1 MSLAVETLKV
11 LEVRRL
17 RALVEAD
24 AKVLEAVHASE
35 FVLVNPSGGVWS
47 KARYIGGVLSG
58 EINYR
63 RFDAISDIEIV
74 AEGSLAVLRYQS
86 AIDIHVAGQ
95 TAGPLE
101 CWHMDC
107 YRRTATDAPWQVI
120 WSQATACN

>member
-1 MSLAVETLKV
+1 MSLAVETLKA
-11 LEVRRL
+11 LEISRL

-24 AKVLEAVHASE
+24 AKILDDVHASE

-47 KARYIGGVLSG
+47 KARYIGGVLTG

-74 AEGSLAVLRYQS
+74 LEGNLAVLRYQS

-95 TAGPLE
+95 EAGRGLP
-101 CWHMDC
+101 
-107 YRRTATDAPWQVI
+107 
-120 WSQATACN
+120 

>member
-1 MSLAVETLKV
+1 MSLAAQTLKI
-11 LEVRRL
+11 LEARRL
-17 RALVEAD
+17 RALAEAD
-24 AKVLEAVHASE
+24 ANVLEAVHASE

-63 RFDAISDIEIV
+63 RFDAISGIEVV
-74 AEGSLAVLRYQS
+74 AEGSLAVLRYRS
-86 AIDIHVAGQ
+86 AIDADVAGQ
-95 TAGPLE
+95 AAGPLE

-107 YRRTATDAPWQVI
+107 YRRTAPDTPWQVI

>member
-1 MSLAVETLKV
+1 MSPAVDTLRT
-11 LEVRRL
+11 LEARRL

-24 AKVLEAVHASE
+24 AEVLDALHAAE

-47 KARYIGGVLSG
+47 KARYLGGVLSG

-63 RFDAISDIEIV
+63 RFDAVSAIEV
-74 AEGSLAVLRYQS
+74 VTDGNLAVLRYQS

-95 TAGPLE
+95 QPGPLE

-107 YRRTATDAPWQVI
+107 YRRTAADTPWQVI
-120 WSQATACN
+120 WSQATAFG

>member
-24 AKVLEAVHASE
+24 ANVLEAVHASE

-74 AEGSLAVLRYQS
+74 AEGNLAVLRYQS
-86 AIDIHVAGQ
+86 AIDDSDGLWWVLAHF
-95 TAGPLE
+95 P
-101 CWHMDC
+101 
-107 YRRTATDAPWQVI
+107 
-120 WSQATACN
+120 

>member
-1 MSLAVETLKV
+1 MSLTVETLRV
-11 LEVRRL
+11 LEGRRL

-24 AKVLEAVHASE
+24 ATVLEAVHAAE

-47 KARYIGGVLSG
+47 KARYIGGVLTG

-63 RFDAISDIEIV
+63 KFAAVSGIEVV
-74 AEGSLAVLRYQS
+74 AEGNLAVLRYRS

-95 TAGPLE
+95 QAGPLE

-107 YRRTATDAPWQVI
+107 YRRATADEPWQVI
-120 WSQATACN
+120 WSQATACD

>member
-1 MSLAVETLKV
+1 MSLVVETLKA
-11 LEVRRL
+11 LEISRL

-24 AKVLEAVHASE
+24 AKILEDVHASE

-47 KARYIGGVLSG
+47 KARYIGGVLTG

-63 RFDAISDIEIV
+63 RFDAISDIEV
-74 AEGSLAVLRYQS
+74 VLEGNLAVLRYQS

-95 TAGPLE
+95 EAGPLE

-107 YRRTATDAPWQVI
+107 YRRTAADARWQVI